1 MALSY
6 IGLGSN
12 LGDSL
17 STLKEALGY
26 LAKNPQVE
34 VFKTSSFYRT
44 APVGFKEQDDFV
56 NAVAMIKTTL
66 SPLDL
71 LDLLMQ
77 TEQEFKRVRLFKNGP
92 RTLDLDILLYDDL
105 ILRDEP
111 KLNVPHPRM
120 CERAF
125 VLIPLKEIAPTLL
138 IPGCNKSVSELCA
151 SLSDADVKD
160 VRLLDHA

>member
-66 SPLDL
+66 SPLEL

-92 RTLDLDILLYDDL
+92 RTLNLDILLYDDL
-105 ILRDEP
+105 ILKDEP
-111 KLNVPHPRM
+111 KLNVPPSAYV
-120 CERAF
+120 RAGALCSF
-125 VLIPLKEIAPTLL
+125 PKGNAPTLL

-160 VRLLDHA
+160 VRLLNHA